1 MVYSVRTCDSNNP
14 PTTLLAVIT
23 ALGLGI
29 GSAYAGDGP
38 AGGYVYPDYFA
49 PGSVY
54 AGVPTPARNIP
65 GVAAAQDG
73 QAIHVYG
80 THSQSEGVWLFPP
93 TQNQGANS

>member
-1 MVYSVRTCDSNNP
+1 MKTKFMS
-14 PTTLLAVIT
+14 TTLLAVIT

-29 GSAYAGDGP
+29 GSAYAGDGGGP
-38 AGGYVYPDYFA
+38 AGGYAYPDYIA

-65 GVAAAQDG
+65 GVATVQNG
-73 QAIHVYG
+73 QATHIFG